1 MAELNRG
8 DAHLLVAAI
17 RVLEH
22 KLDRPPEPA
31 EMASLLDLDESSVR
45 LRINL
50 MNERGIVQVVE
61 SAFATHVEVKE
72 HKLIEELPEESG
84 PAISED
90 LAAFDRRKEEEAR
103 RMANLFESGEHERK
117 RQEKLRRMDEELGG
131 FRKGPKPPNPFGD

>member
-8 DAHLLVAAI
+8 EAHLLVAAI

-22 KLDRPPEPA
+22 KLARPPEPGEVA
-31 EMASLLDLDESSVR
+31 DLLDLDESSVR

-50 MNERGIVQVVE
+50 MNDRGIVHVVE
-61 SAFATHVEVKE
+61 SAFASHVEVGQ
-72 HKLIEELPEESG
+72 HTLIEGLPAESG

-103 RMANLFESGEHERK
+103 RMADLFDSGEHERQ
-117 RQEKLRRMDEELGG
+117 RQEKLKRMDEELGV
-131 FRKGPKPPNPFGD
+131 FRKGKKPPNPFGD